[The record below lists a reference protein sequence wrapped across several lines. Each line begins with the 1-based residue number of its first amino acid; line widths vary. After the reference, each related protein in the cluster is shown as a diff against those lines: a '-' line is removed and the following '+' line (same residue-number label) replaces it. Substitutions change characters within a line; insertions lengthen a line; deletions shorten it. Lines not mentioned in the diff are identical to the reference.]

1 MAEYHVGCGLTAI
14 YAGTINKDKTLWK
27 SRTDCTE
34 EAIEAVRDYLV
45 RECLGGFD
53 CKKKTT
59 GGYTWVWLMAESLSS
74 GSQYGTRN
82 KSWAANEGPTK
93 Q

>member
-59 GGYTWVWLMAESLSS
+59 GGYTWGLVDGRELELRVTIWDPKQEL
-74 GSQYGTRN
+74 GS
-82 KSWAANEGPTK
+82 E
-93 Q
+93 